1 VDCIAERRMFAK
13 TITGSARFLT
23 MPASARLLYY
33 DLGMAADDDGVVEAF
48 GVLRLTGASE
58 DDLHLLADRGFIR
71 LLTGDLVA
79 SITDW
84 KRNNL
89 IKKDR
94 YTPSLY
100 HDLLEAPESRPDST
114 PPESAENAPASAAAA
129 ESAAV
134 SAAPAEN
141 VPVSAVAAEN
151 VPVSAVPA
159 ESAAV
164 SAVAVENVAVSAAAA
179 ENAAASAAAAESA
192 DVSAV
197 AAESVP
203 VSAVSVEN
211 VPVSAVAAE
220 SAPAS
225 AAPVENVAVSA
236 APAEYMQP
244 EHFSEETV
252 LLGDSVPSAA
262 DCLPDYAAGEGWIPD
277 DYAAGADY
285 TGYVPTDP
293 VMPEPLP
300 SPVPL
305 PEPSRNPCG
314 THPEPERNPSGTTGK
329 DRKGKGRKDKGS
341 VVRDTRAA
349 PLTKPLP
356 DTHTPFPTPDQVAA
370 NCRELC
376 STVDPA
382 YFHSYY
388 SGRGWHSGCAPITDW
403 RAALRAW
410 DAKDRLQGKRPR
422 PENLC
427 AIPAEP
433 DPLDGVF

>member
-1 VDCIAERRMFAK
+1 MDCIAERRMFAK

-114 PPESAENAPASAAAA
+114 PPESAENAPASA
-129 ESAAV
+129 
-134 SAAPAEN
+134 
-141 VPVSAVAAEN
+141 
-151 VPVSAVPA
+151 
-159 ESAAV
+159 
-164 SAVAVENVAVSAAAA
+164 
-179 ENAAASAAAAESA
+179 SAAAAESA

-197 AAESVP
+197 AAG
-203 VSAVSVEN
+203 N
-211 VPVSAVAAE
+211 V
-220 SAPAS
+220 PAS
-225 AAPVENVAVSA
+225 AAPV
-236 APAEYMQP
+236 EYMQP

-252 LLGDSVPSAA
+252 LRGDSVPSAA

-370 NCRELC
+370 YCRELC